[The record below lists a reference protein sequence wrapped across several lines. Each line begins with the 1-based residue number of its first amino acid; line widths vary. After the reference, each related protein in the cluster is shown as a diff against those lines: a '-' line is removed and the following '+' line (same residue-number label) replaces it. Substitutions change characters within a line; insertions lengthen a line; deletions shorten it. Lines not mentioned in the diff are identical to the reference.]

1 MSTKRSRTASAAEPS
16 SSPKKRASV
25 ESSEP
30 NKIVTR
36 GKRKLLDVDEEV
48 IEKPKKSPKKASLV
62 VAAVTRKSSKKI
74 AIDEGVAE
82 DVSKPQKEVKK
93 TRVKA
98 TKVDAG
104 AAHSAG
110 YDNI

>member
-1 MSTKRSRTASAAEPS
+1 MSTKRTRTASAAEPS

-48 IEKPKKSPKKASLV
+48 IEKPKKSPKKASL
-62 VAAVTRKSSKKI
+62 SFLS
-74 AIDEGVAE
+74 
-82 DVSKPQKEVKK
+82 
-93 TRVKA
+93 
-98 TKVDAG
+98 
-104 AAHSAG
+104 
-110 YDNI
+110 